1 MSNWQSITQSSF
13 ALLAS
18 LCAVNFASG
27 AESFEAFVN
36 QYCIACHGPEHQESE
51 RRIDQLSRDF
61 ATGGDAHRWAELIE
75 RVNAGDMP
83 PEGEPRPT
91 KDEIGSFVTELYAL
105 IREGKAARMAARP
118 SVAHYRLSRKEYENT
133 VYDLLGV
140 RYDPTAPGEL
150 NEDQLWHGYE
160 RIGSQLSLSVSHMDR
175 YYRAAQT
182 VLDRAFP
189 AEPLTTLQARRTAAE
204 IRYRGGEEQR
214 QWLERL
220 GIQRPLRC
228 LINPGLPFRQETR
241 HTALSPDWLRSG
253 EKKPQSGLY
262 RMRLQASGLRPPGG
276 QVPHLRLGTMQDDQ
290 MSGVLN
296 SVIELDVT
304 AAEDSPGIYE
314 AEVFLEMPITLHFD
328 VVSTTGINGQR
339 QGGRFNRAVGSSS
352 DYIFTHTSET
362 RLLHLNAPQMFD
374 DQGNSLFPV
383 VIVDWIEWE
392 GPLQSEAER
401 SRREGVLPP
410 GDATDEVV
418 ERHLQRF
425 AERAWRRAVDRDELQ
440 SYLAAFHSQRKA
452 GKSIPEA
459 FRAAMLGVLTSRH
472 FIYLVEGDLQPRDH
486 LSDWE
491 LASRLSYFLWSSMPD
506 DDLLAAASASEL
518 SGERLEQVVDRMLT
532 DDKINRF
539 LDDFPRQWLQ
549 LHRLGVFSPNRNL
562 YPSYD
567 DWLEKSLRKEPIE
580 FFREMFTNDL
590 PIDDFLASHWTI
602 ANHRI
607 SDFYGIAE
615 PKSANFER
623 VALKSEDNRGGL
635 LTMGAILGMTS
646 DGTRHRP
653 VDRGV
658 WVSEAIFNKT
668 PPPPPANV
676 NPIEPIPPE
685 GEKVTIR
692 QRIEVHAKSDSCAA
706 CHRNIDPLGLAL
718 EQYDAIG
725 QWRTRERIPTGRGEE
740 PLVDASGV
748 MPDGRAFRDV
758 HEFKQLLL
766 EDRDAFLRAF
776 IEHMSTYGLRR
787 VLTIDDADDVDL
799 IVQEAKQNEYGVKEI
814 IRAVVLSK
822 LMSKR

>member
-1 MSNWQSITQSSF
+1 MKIT
-13 ALLAS
+13 
-18 LCAVNFASG
+18 
-27 AESFEAFVN
+27 
-36 QYCIACHGPEHQESE
+36 
-51 RRIDQLSRDF
+51 
-61 ATGGDAHRWAELIE
+61 
-75 RVNAGDMP
+75 
-83 PEGEPRPT
+83 
-91 KDEIGSFVTELYAL
+91 
-105 IREGKAARMAARP
+105 
-118 SVAHYRLSRKEYENT
+118 
-133 VYDLLGV
+133 
-140 RYDPTAPGEL
+140 
-150 NEDQLWHGYE
+150 LWHGYE
-160 RIGSQLSLSVSHMDR
+160 RIGSELSLSVSHMDR

-189 AEPLTTLQARRTAAE
+189 AEPLKTHQARRTAAE

-214 QWLERL
+214 QWLDRL
-220 GIQRPLRC
+220 GIKRPLRC

-241 HTALSPDWLRSG
+241 HTALSPDWLGRG
-253 EKKPQSGLY
+253 KMKPQSGLY

-276 QVPHLRLGTMQDDQ
+276 QVPHLRLGTMQDDK

-296 SVIELDVT
+296 SVLELDVT
-304 AAEDSPGIYE
+304 APEDSPEIYE
-314 AEVFLEMPITLHFD
+314 AEVFLEMPVTLHFD
-328 VVSTTGINGQR
+328 VVSTTGIDGRR
-339 QGGRFNRAVGSSS
+339 QKGRFNRAVGSSS

-374 DQGNSLFPV
+374 DQGNALFPV

-410 GDATDEVV
+410 NDATDNVV
-418 ERHLQRF
+418 AEHLQRF
-425 AERAWRRAVDRDELQ
+425 AERAWRRAVDPDELQ
-440 SYLAAFHSQRKA
+440 GYLAAFHSQRKT

-472 FIYLVEGDLQPRDH
+472 FIYLVEGDLQPRDR
-486 LSDWE
+486 LNDSE

-518 SGERLEQVVDRMLT
+518 SDEGLKQQVDRLLT
-532 DDKINRF
+532 DHRISRF
-539 LDDFPRQWLQ
+539 LEDFPRQWLQ

-567 DWLEKSLRKEPIE
+567 DWLEKSLREEPIE
-580 FFREMFTNDL
+580 FFREMFANNL
-590 PIDDFLASHWTI
+590 PVDDFLASDWII

-615 PKSANFER
+615 PKGASFER
-623 VALKSEDNRGGL
+623 VALKSGDNRGGL

-658 WVSEAIFNKT
+658 WVSEVIFNKT

-676 NPIEPIPPE
+676 SPIEPIPPE
-685 GEKVTIR
+685 GDKVTIR
-692 QRIEVHAKSDSCAA
+692 QRIEVHAKSASCAA
-706 CHRNIDPLGLAL
+706 CHRNIDPLGLAF

-725 QWRTRERIPTGRGEE
+725 QWRTRERITTGRGED

-748 MPDGRAFRDV
+748 MPDGRTV
-758 HEFKQLLL
+758 
-766 EDRDAFLRAF
+766 
-776 IEHMSTYGLRR
+776 S
-787 VLTIDDADDVDL
+787 
-799 IVQEAKQNEYGVKEI
+799 
-814 IRAVVLSK
+814 
-822 LMSKR
+822 

>member
-1 MSNWQSITQSSF
+1 
-13 ALLAS
+13 
-18 LCAVNFASG
+18 
-27 AESFEAFVN
+27 
-36 QYCIACHGPEHQESE
+36 
-51 RRIDQLSRDF
+51 
-61 ATGGDAHRWAELIE
+61 
-75 RVNAGDMP
+75 
-83 PEGEPRPT
+83 
-91 KDEIGSFVTELYAL
+91 
-105 IREGKAARMAARP
+105 
-118 SVAHYRLSRKEYENT
+118 
-133 VYDLLGV
+133 
-140 RYDPTAPGEL
+140 
-150 NEDQLWHGYE
+150 
-160 RIGSQLSLSVSHMDR
+160 
-175 YYRAAQT
+175 
-182 VLDRAFP
+182 
-189 AEPLTTLQARRTAAE
+189 
-204 IRYRGGEEQR
+204 
-214 QWLERL
+214 
-220 GIQRPLRC
+220 
-228 LINPGLPFRQETR
+228 
-241 HTALSPDWLRSG
+241 
-253 EKKPQSGLY
+253 
-262 RMRLQASGLRPPGG
+262 
-276 QVPHLRLGTMQDDQ
+276 
-290 MSGVLN
+290 
-296 SVIELDVT
+296 
-304 AAEDSPGIYE
+304 
-314 AEVFLEMPITLHFD
+314 
-328 VVSTTGINGQR
+328 
-339 QGGRFNRAVGSSS
+339 
-352 DYIFTHTSET
+352 
-362 RLLHLNAPQMFD
+362 
-374 DQGNSLFPV
+374 
-383 VIVDWIEWE
+383 
-392 GPLQSEAER
+392 
-401 SRREGVLPP
+401 
-410 GDATDEVV
+410 
-418 ERHLQRF
+418 
-425 AERAWRRAVDRDELQ
+425 
-440 SYLAAFHSQRKA
+440 
-452 GKSIPEA
+452 
-459 FRAAMLGVLTSRH
+459 
-472 FIYLVEGDLQPRDH
+472 
-486 LSDWE
+486 
-491 LASRLSYFLWSSMPD
+491 MPD
-506 DDLLAAASASEL
+506 DDLLTAASASEL

-725 QWRTRERIPTGRGEE
+725 QWRTRERIPTGRGED

-799 IVQEAKQNEYGVKEI
+799 IVQEARENHYGVRDI
-814 IRAVVLSK
+814 VRAVALSE
-822 LMSKR
+822 LMRKR